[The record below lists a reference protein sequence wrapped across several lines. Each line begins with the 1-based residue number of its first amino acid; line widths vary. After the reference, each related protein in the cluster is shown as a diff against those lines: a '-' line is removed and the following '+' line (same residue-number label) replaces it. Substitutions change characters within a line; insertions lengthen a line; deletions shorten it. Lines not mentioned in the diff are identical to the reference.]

1 MRLGYRAKS
10 RGWDSGSAVVCLAR
24 IEGLKATKRV
34 ETFRIPCLDA
44 GSTPAT
50 STKMYAS
57 ARPVRF
63 CLDAGYLLRVYPFR
77 LSADNGPPSVKLP
90 QAATFDCP
98 PPPPKMYASA
108 RPVRFCLDAGVLRH

>member
-24 IEGLKATKRV
+24 IEGLKTTKRV

-50 STKMYAS
+50 STEKKDG
-57 ARPVRF
+57 PF
-63 CLDAGYLLRVYPFR
+63 AGSSFFVKVLNDLKDFKVAQSFFSFGFSRQVSQLP
-77 LSADNGPPSVKLP
+77 AQPSHGL
-90 QAATFDCP
+90 
-98 PPPPKMYASA
+98 
-108 RPVRFCLDAGVLRH
+108 